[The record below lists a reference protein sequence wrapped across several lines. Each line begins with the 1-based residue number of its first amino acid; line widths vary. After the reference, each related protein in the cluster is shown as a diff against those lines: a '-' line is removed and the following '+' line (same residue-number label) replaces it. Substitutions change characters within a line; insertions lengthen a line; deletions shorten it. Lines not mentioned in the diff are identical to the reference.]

1 MPGTETL
8 LVDIVRLTARVS
20 GTLLFLV
27 LAASGTSRF
36 GAPGVWLDRQSAAM
50 FLAFA
55 AAHAGHLIALVL
67 WAALF
72 PASFFADRPIV
83 PLVAGALLYV
93 VIGRLALRAWRCLA
107 DGRLRLTRMQVV
119 GLYALWAVFAA
130 AFMSR
135 AGDSGVRRLLAGAAL
150 VALVLRLFGR
160 ADAEKTSPPAE
171 VV

>member
-1 MPGTETL
+1 MTEPL
-8 LVDIVRLTARVS
+8 IIDVVRFTARVS

-27 LAASGTSRF
+27 LAASGLSRF
-36 GAPGVWLDRQSAAM
+36 GAPGVWLDRRSAAM
-50 FLAFA
+50 FLVFA
-55 AAHAGHLIALVL
+55 AAHAGHLLALVS

-72 PASFFADRPIV
+72 PASFFADRPIA

-107 DGRLRLTRMQVV
+107 DGRLRLTRAQLV

-130 AFMSR
+130 TFASR
-135 AGDSGVRRLLAGAAL
+135 AGDSGVHRLLAGAAL
-150 VALVLRLFGR
+150 VAVVLRLSSRSG
-160 ADAEKTSPPAE
+160 AEPPLPAE